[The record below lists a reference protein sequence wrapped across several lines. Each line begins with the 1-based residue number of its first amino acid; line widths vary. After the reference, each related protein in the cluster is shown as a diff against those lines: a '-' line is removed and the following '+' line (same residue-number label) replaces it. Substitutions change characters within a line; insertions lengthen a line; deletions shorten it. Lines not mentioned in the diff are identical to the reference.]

1 MGVAALFAW
10 LTTGSLGFAMLATWL
25 RRISSSRRAWNG
37 RPVTGRPPPYI
48 PVPLVIGHLMLAVG
62 GLIVWSFYLA
72 VDANVLA
79 WLALAMLL
87 PVDLLGVSMF
97 IRWLGSRRL
106 RRAARG
112 GRGHPGPA
120 ESRIPVVIVFSH
132 GVGGVVTLS
141 LVVLA
146 TLGFGGS

>member
-10 LTTGSLGFAMLATWL
+10 LTTGSLGVTMLVSWL
-25 RRISSSRRAWNG
+25 RRISSSHGAGSG
-37 RPVTGRPPPYI
+37 RSATGRPPPYI
-48 PVPLVIGHLMLAVG
+48 PVPLVIVHLLLAVG

-72 VDANVLA
+72 VDASVLA

-97 IRWLGSRRL
+97 VRWLGSRRL
-106 RRAARG
+106 RRPARG
-112 GRGHPGPA
+112 GGGHPDPA
-120 ESRIPVVIVFSH
+120 ESRIPGVIVFSH

-141 LVVLA
+141 LVTLA
-146 TLGFGGS
+146 TLGVGGS

>member
-25 RRISSSRRAWNG
+25 GRISSSRRAWNG

-48 PVPLVIGHLMLAVG
+48 PVPLVIVHLLLAVG

-79 WLALAMLL
+79 WVALAMLL
-87 PVDLLGVSMF
+87 PVDLLGLSMF

-106 RRAARG
+106 RRA

-120 ESRIPVVIVFSH
+120 ESLIPTVIVFSH

-141 LVVLA
+141 LVTLA
-146 TLGFGGS
+146 TLGIGGS